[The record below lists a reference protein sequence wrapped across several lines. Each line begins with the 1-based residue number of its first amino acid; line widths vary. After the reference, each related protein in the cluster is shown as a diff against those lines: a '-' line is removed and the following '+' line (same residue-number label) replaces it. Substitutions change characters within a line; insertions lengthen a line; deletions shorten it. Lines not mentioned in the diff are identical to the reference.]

1 METSTIPLNYKIYS
15 HTNSINARVNS
26 KVVNLSKSTG
36 KSVDYFSFVGAKTP
50 PVNLGNDDEVYSDE
64 AVKSFVTL
72 NSSVDTAEVK
82 AKVDSL
88 FLFELLSNE
97 PFTPGYLSNADRYFE
112 SKFKD
117 VSKSN
122 AISLLNDVSMLC
134 YADSK
139 NHAYLH
145 FLNVLK
151 NATFYMSYDDLKLY
165 ALLSIGNG
173 DCEIKDLAISMFES
187 FNYENE
193 AALNNAIELL
203 RKSDTSGYP
212 WLTEYKNEIIEELS
226 EESQRYQHG

>member
-1 METSTIPLNYKIYS
+1 MESSTITLNYKIYS
-15 HTNSINARVNS
+15 HANSINARVNS
-26 KVVNLSKSTG
+26 KVVSLSKSTG
-36 KSVDYFSFVGAKTP
+36 KSVDYLSFASTKTP
-50 PVNLGNDDEVYSDE
+50 PVNVGDDDGFYSNE
-64 AVKSFVTL
+64 AVKSFVTI
-72 NSSVDTAEVK
+72 NSSVDSIEVNGK
-82 AKVDSL
+82 ADSL
-88 FLFELLSNE
+88 FLFDLLSNE
-97 PFTPGYLSNADRYFE
+97 PFTPGYLSSADRYFE
-112 SKFKD
+112 SKFNG
-117 VSKSN
+117 VSKYN

-173 DCEIKDLAISMFES
+173 DCEVKDLAISMFES

-193 AALNNAIELL
+193 AELNNAIDLL
-203 RKSDTSGYP
+203 RNSDTSAYP

-226 EESQRYQHG
+226 EESQRYQNG